1 MTELIKEECYLS
13 CKEYQR
19 KHQELLSR
27 ITDFLNS
34 LESGKI
40 SINDMKHYK
49 LFKEGD
55 KVVITQTHIDDLGK
69 EGVITLVRPSYCKIM
84 IDGKERNHTYSQF
97 KKID

>member
-1 MTELIKEECYLS
+1 MIELIRREDYPNEEL
-13 CKEYQR
+13 
-19 KHQELLSR
+19 HQIAHQKMLDAIEFPN
-27 ITDFLNS
+27 ICTN
-34 LESGKI
+34 
-40 SINDMKHYK
+40 MKHYK

-55 KVVITQTHIDDLGK
+55 KVLITQTHIDDLGK

>member
-1 MTELIKEECYLS
+1 MIKLIKREDYPNEEL
-13 CKEYQR
+13 YQIA
-19 KHQELLSR
+19 HQKMLKAIELHQL
-27 ITDFLNS
+27 LHNS
-34 LESGKI
+34 T
-40 SINDMKHYK
+40 NDMKHYK

>member
-1 MTELIKEECYLS
+1 MIELIKREDYPNEEL
-13 CKEYQR
+13 YQIAYQEMLDAI
-19 KHQELLSR
+19 KFHQLLH
-27 ITDFLNS
+27 N
-34 LESGKI
+34 

>member
-1 MTELIKEECYLS
+1 MIELIKRENYPNEEL
-13 CKEYQR
+13 YQIAY
-19 KHQELLSR
+19 QEMLDAIELHNFC
-27 ITDFLNS
+27 TN
-34 LESGKI
+34 
-40 SINDMKHYK
+40 MKHYK

>member
-1 MTELIKEECYLS
+1 MIELIKREDYPNEEL
-13 CKEYQR
+13 YQIAYQEMLDAIEL
-19 KHQELLSR
+19 HQLLH
-27 ITDFLNS
+27 N
-34 LESGKI
+34 

>member
-1 MTELIKEECYLS
+1 MIDLVERENYPNEELYQIAYQEMLNDIKLHNFCTS
-13 CKEYQR
+13 
-19 KHQELLSR
+19 
-27 ITDFLNS
+27 N
-34 LESGKI
+34 
-40 SINDMKHYK
+40 MKHYK

-84 IDGKERNHTYSQF
+84 IDNKERNHTYSQF